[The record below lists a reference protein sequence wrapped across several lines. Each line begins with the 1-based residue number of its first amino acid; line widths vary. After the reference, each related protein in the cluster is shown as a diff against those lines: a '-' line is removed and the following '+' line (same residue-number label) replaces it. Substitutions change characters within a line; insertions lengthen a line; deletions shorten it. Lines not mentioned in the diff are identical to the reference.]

1 MLDDNSSSPSGKE
14 EDSGLTVSGVY
25 RLRRLAGFSRIVLE
39 DDSWFPLLSRTTENL
54 GIIPGFFFVFPEL
67 DALRGQGW
75 ESYAYALGLDLLA
88 RSEAPAFGLRR
99 KLLQRKLP
107 PEAVDAAIAALV
119 AEGSLDDRRF
129 AEAWLRVQLRSKAVS
144 RRALVAGLRRRGVD
158 RTTAEAAVSA
168 AFRERPELSD
178 ELFARAVEQV
188 LARRNMTP
196 DRAARALLR
205 RGFRTDQVARLH
217 GALQSE
223 QSGQSEQ
230 RD

>member
-1 MLDDNSSSPSGKE
+1 MLDVASSSPSGR
-14 EDSGLTVSGVY
+14 DDAPGLTVSGVR
-25 RLRRLAGFSRIVLE
+25 RLRRLPGFSRVVLE

-54 GIIPGFFFVFPEL
+54 GIIPGFFFVLPEL
-67 DALRGQGW
+67 EVLRSQGW

-107 PEAVDAAIAALV
+107 PEAVADAIEALL

-129 AEAWLRVQLRSKAVS
+129 ADAWLRAQLRSKAVS
-144 RRALVAGLRRRGVD
+144 RRALVAGLRRRGVG
-158 RTTAEAAVSA
+158 RSVSEAAVSA
-168 AFRERPELSD
+168 AFEERPELSD

-196 DRAARALLR
+196 DRAAQALLR
-205 RGFRTDQVARLH
+205 RGFRTDRVARWYSS
-217 GALQSE
+217 LQS
-223 QSGQSEQ
+223 QQ

>member
-14 EDSGLTVSGVY
+14 KDSGFTVSGVY

-67 DALRGQGW
+67 EALRSQGW
-75 ESYAYALGLDLLA
+75 KSYAYALGLDLLA
-88 RSEAPAFGLRR
+88 RSETPAFGLRR

-107 PEAVDAAIAALV
+107 PAAVSYAIEALL

-129 AEAWLRVQLRSKAVS
+129 ADAWLRVQLRSKAVS
-144 RRALVAGLRRRGVD
+144 RQALMAGLRRRGVG
-158 RTTAEAAVSA
+158 RSISEAAVSA
-168 AFRERPELSD
+168 AFEEQPELFD

-188 LARRNMTP
+188 LGRRNMTP
-196 DRAARALLR
+196 DRAAQALLR
-205 RGFRTDQVARLH
+205 RGFRTDRVARWYSS
-217 GALQSE
+217 LQS
-223 QSGQSEQ
+223 QQ